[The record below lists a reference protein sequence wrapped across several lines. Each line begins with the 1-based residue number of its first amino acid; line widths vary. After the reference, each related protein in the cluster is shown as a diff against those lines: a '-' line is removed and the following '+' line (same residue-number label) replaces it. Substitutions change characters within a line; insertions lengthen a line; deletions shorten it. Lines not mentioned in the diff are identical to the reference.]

1 MVDKGDIFTKEL
13 KNALFYKEE
22 IGETVESS
30 NRDDVFL
37 EYQRAIKLID
47 ALEEKLREATD
58 ELIDQDKLLTEV
70 RQYNKKS
77 KEELKPLR
85 HVLDELKSRLEEL
98 EGRERALKEEKL
110 MRKKSEIE
118 LDLVKARLEK
128 EGEKPHAVKL
138 QRYTITLFTGN
149 FTDWLRFWNQF
160 QAEVDASKISEI
172 SKFNYL
178 LELVKGKPK
187 ESILGLPHTEEG
199 YKEAKAILVQT
210 YGKDIKVHKALKREL
225 ESLPNINSIKQ
236 LKEIHDFQTKLSRT
250 VRTLNTMK
258 KLEGAQSYVY
268 SIMDKLGP
276 VRESMAQK
284 DNKWEEWGLE
294 ELVDNLRKY
303 TDRNPLPNEM
313 GGQCS
318 NFTFS
323 FAGPWDHWAK
333 HLVVLMQ
340 MTLVLIFYFTH
351 KKCTT
356 M

>member
-13 KNALFYKEE
+13 KKALFYKKE
-22 IGETVESS
+22 IGETLESS

-37 EYQRAIKLID
+37 EYQRTIKLIN

-58 ELIDQDKLLTEV
+58 ELINQDKPLTEV
-70 RQYNKKS
+70 REYSKKS

-85 HVLDELKSRLEEL
+85 HVRDELMSRLGEL
-98 EGRERALKEEKL
+98 EGREQALKEEKL
-110 MRKKSEIE
+110 IRKKSEIE
-118 LDLVKARLEK
+118 LDLAKAQLEK
-128 EGEKPHAVKL
+128 EGEKPQAVKL
-138 QRYTITLFTGN
+138 QRYTITPFTGD

-178 LELVKGKPK
+178 LELVKGKLK

-199 YKEAKAILVQT
+199 YEEAKAILVQT
-210 YGKDIKVHKALKREL
+210 YGKDIKVHKALIREL

-250 VRTLNTMK
+250 VCTLNTMK

-303 TDRNPLPNEM
+303 TDRNSLPNGWENPKAL
-313 GGQCS
+313 GKDPGCGQ
-318 NFTFS
+318 
-323 FAGPWDHWAK
+323 
-333 HLVVLMQ
+333 
-340 MTLVLIFYFTH
+340 
-351 KKCTT
+351 KKERIT
-356 M
+356 